1 MYKMVYLGPNGAL
14 TIEVPLYRTVVH
26 YDQND
31 VLINYRGYKM
41 EHLACLKAALHEEV
55 VLH

>member
-26 YDQND
+26 YDQMMSS
-31 VLINYRGYKM
+31 LITEVTKWST
-41 EHLACLKAALHEEV
+41 LHV
-55 VLH
+55 